1 MAEVSS
7 LSERNKI
14 IAAIVLG
21 VLALGALWFAFGPSL
36 GGSSTNVSVS
46 VSPTPRRS
54 SSSRNELGPVTM
66 PSKAE
71 QDLGY
76 MVPVVYN
83 PAAYGTAAPGRNI
96 FAFYEPPPPCPGCP
110 TPVPIMTPVPTPTPT
125 PPLPFEIRGVSPQSV
140 YAGSKTF
147 RIDVAGERFTPDAR
161 IYFNNREL
169 QTTFINDQR
178 LAANVPAE
186 LIANQGQGGVMV
198 RTPDGKGYSLSTFL
212 SVQPPPKPN
221 FQYVGMIARR
231 HGNNDTAYLQ
241 ESGRQTPT
249 GYRLNDVVSGRFKLV
264 DISSEKVTVE
274 DTSLGFRH
282 SVDLY
287 RPAPGTAVTTRPGG
301 FPTGPGGVPGFQT
314 NPRLPTQGI
323 PGIPG
328 NIPRYVPPNRNAN
341 SNTQRPDEDD
351 DDDGDT
357 DNP

>member
-1 MAEVSS
+1 MAEASS

-21 VLALGALWFAFGPSL
+21 VLALGALWFAFGPSF
-36 GGSSTNVSVS
+36 GGSSTSVSVS

-54 SSSRNELGPVTM
+54 SSSRGELGPVTM

-76 MVPVVYN
+76 MVPVVYQ
-83 PAAYGTAAPGRNI
+83 PGDFRAPDPGRNI
-96 FAFYEPPPPCPGCP
+96 FAFYEPPIPCPDCP
-110 TPVPIMTPVPTPTPT
+110 TPVPIFTPTPTPTPT

-147 RIDVAGERFTPDAR
+147 RIDVAGERFTPDAQ
-161 IYFNNREL
+161 IYFNNRVL

-186 LIANQGQGGVMV
+186 LIVNQGQGGVMV
-198 RTPDGKGYSLSTFL
+198 RTPDGSKYSLSTFMM
-212 SVQPPPKPN
+212 VQPPPKPN

-301 FPTGPGGVPGFQT
+301 FPTGPGGVPGFPT
-314 NPRLPTQGI
+314 NPRIPAGSI

-328 NIPRYVPPNRNAN
+328 NIPRYTPPNRNT
-341 SNTQRPDEDD
+341 NTQRPDEDD
-351 DDDGDT
+351 DDGDPDN